1 MGAMK
6 AAGNLQRAF
15 LAGCALWMALAAGPA
30 ASQGDPV
37 DDLVRRT
44 GAEGAAELAGLL
56 GECGGV
62 YAAFERIATAQAPQ
76 LGEDYREMKN
86 GALLAGA
93 YLLYREHRLRMRE
106 DRPLEDFLAPVRSRA
121 QAREAEVSA
130 AFAAQQMDK
139 AREMLP
145 ECARLEDL
153 QSFLVQAWR
162 KETGRTGQ

>member
-1 MGAMK
+1 MGAMTP
-6 AAGNLQRAF
+6 ANNLHRAL
-15 LAGCALWMALAAGPA
+15 LAGCALWLALAAGPA
-30 ASQGDPV
+30 VSQGDQV
-37 DDLVRRT
+37 DALVQRT

-130 AFAAQQMDK
+130 AFAAQQVDK

>member
-1 MGAMK
+1 MRIMT
-6 AAGNLQRAF
+6 AASTLYRAI
-15 LAGCALWMALAAGPA
+15 LAGCALWLALAAGPA

-37 DDLVRRT
+37 DALVQRT

-62 YAAFERIATAQAPQ
+62 YAAFERIAAAQAPQ

-106 DRPLEDFLAPVRSRA
+106 DRPLEEFLAPVRSRA
-121 QAREAEVSA
+121 QAREAEVNA
-130 AFAAQQMDK
+130 AFAAQQMEK